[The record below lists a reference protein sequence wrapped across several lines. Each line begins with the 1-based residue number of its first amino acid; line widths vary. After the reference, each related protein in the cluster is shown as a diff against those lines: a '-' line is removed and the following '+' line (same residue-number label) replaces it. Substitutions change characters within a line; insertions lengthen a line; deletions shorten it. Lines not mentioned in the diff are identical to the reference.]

1 MSQSRRPFRTLRSGA
16 LALACATAPL
26 AAQTLPEVVVT
37 ATRGERV
44 LDEMLVDVRVIDAAE
59 IARSGATSVT
69 ELLRARGG
77 VEISQNGGP
86 AAVSGLF
93 VRGTKTAQTVIL
105 VDGVRLENPT
115 GGGANLEYLPLAAIE
130 RIEIVRGPASAL
142 YGSAAMGGVIQI
154 FTRGGAGQATSA
166 QLAIGTQGS
175 AQWQAAL
182 SRSGADGRTRLTA
195 SVSGERSDGFDATR
209 PGSPNAQTDRDGYRR
224 LAASASLAHR
234 LDSGWQLAAS
244 VLGSEGRAAYDDAFS
259 TPASARLS
267 YRTTALAVSARGRL
281 GERWTTEV
289 RAGQTG
295 IDYRYLAFD
304 FAPSTESRS
313 LLWLN
318 ALALSAG
325 RLEFGVEHLDQRIAG
340 PGVSGGSNAYRSTQ
354 RGTLATFAAWEATVG
369 DHRLRLQ
376 ARNDRIDGFGAES
389 TAALGWGWNFAPAWR
404 LRASW
409 ATSFRAPTFDDLF
422 SPYGANPALRAERG
436 EGGEVAL
443 EHRGA
448 GDAVLRLIAFDN
460 RIRDAI
466 ELDERFVPR
475 NLARAR
481 VQGVT
486 AEGQRVWAGLRWRAA
501 ATVQDAA
508 GERDDGTPA
517 QRLARRARVFGVLGA
532 DWQQGPWRAGA
543 QLIGQG
549 DRVDTRGQPM
559 AGYGIVDLTVG
570 WRFAPAWELF
580 ARAANLGDRAYETA
594 AGYAMPGRTLWIGLR
609 FSERAP

>member
-1 MSQSRRPFRTLRSGA
+1 MTPVLPGARALRGA
-16 LALACATAPL
+16 ALVLACAAASL
-26 AAQTLPEVVVT
+26 GAQTLPEVVVT
-37 ATRGERV
+37 ATRGERAI
-44 LDEMLVDVRVIDAAE
+44 DEMLVDVRVIDAAE
-59 IARSGATSVT
+59 IARSGAASLV
-69 ELLRARGG
+69 ELLRARAG

-86 AAVSGLF
+86 AALSGLF
-93 VRGTKTAQTVIL
+93 VRGTKTAQTAVL

-154 FTRGGAGQATSA
+154 FTRGGSGRSTSA
-166 QLAIGTQGS
+166 QVALGTQGS

-182 SRSGADGRTRLTA
+182 SRSDAEGRTRFNA

-209 PGSPNAQTDRDGYRR
+209 PGSANAQADRDGYHR
-224 LAASASLAHR
+224 LAASAGLVHR
-234 LDSGWQLAAS
+234 LDGGWQIAAS
-244 VLGSEGRAAYDDAFS
+244 AMGTEGRAAYDDAFS
-259 TPASARLS
+259 TPATARLS
-267 YRTTALAVSARGRL
+267 YRTTALSLAARGRL
-281 GERWTTEV
+281 SERWSTELRV
-289 RAGQTG
+289 GQTG

-313 LLWLN
+313 LQWLN
-318 ALALSAG
+318 ALLLPAG
-325 RLEFGVEHLDQRIAG
+325 RLEFGVEHLDQQISGSGVNAG
-340 PGVSGGSNAYRSTQ
+340 TGGYLRTQRSTV
-354 RGTLATFAAWEATVG
+354 AAYVAGEVAVG

-376 ARNDRIDGFGAES
+376 ARNDRIDGYGSES
-389 TAALGWGWNFAPAWR
+389 TAALGWGWSFAPAWR
-404 LRASW
+404 VRASW

-443 EHRGA
+443 EHRGS
-448 GDAVLRLIAFDN
+448 GDAMMRLIAFDN

-466 ELDERFVPR
+466 ELDATFVPR

-481 VQGVT
+481 VQGLT
-486 AEGQRVWAGLRWRAA
+486 AEARRTWAGLSWRGSLTA
-501 ATVQDAA
+501 QDAI

-517 QRLARRARVFGVLGA
+517 QRLARRARVHGVLGA
-532 DWQQGPWRAGA
+532 DWQRGPWRAGA

-549 DRVDTRGQPM
+549 DRVDTRGQALP
-559 AGYGIVDLTVG
+559 GYGVVDLIAG
-570 WRFAPAWELF
+570 WRFAPSWELF
-580 ARAANLGDRAYETA
+580 ARAANLGDRVYETA